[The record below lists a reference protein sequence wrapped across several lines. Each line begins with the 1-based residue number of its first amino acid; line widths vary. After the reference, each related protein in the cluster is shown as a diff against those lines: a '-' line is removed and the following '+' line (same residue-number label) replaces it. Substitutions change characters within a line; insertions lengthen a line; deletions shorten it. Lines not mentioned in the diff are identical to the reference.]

1 MKKVLSP
8 VVWLIIGTVVLG
20 FPLTMTL
27 FWPAEFLGAA
37 GDGLMLGFA
46 VPFYGGYML
55 AMIGIGIVA
64 RGEIR
69 ARLTA
74 GIGGSLFLWLL
85 VGWAYGLEHPVFSVV
100 LAAIIAL
107 SGVVNA
113 NLGSLLSKK
122 S

>member
-1 MKKVLSP
+1 MKKLLSP

-20 FPLTMTL
+20 YPLTMSL
-27 FWPAEFLGAA
+27 FWPVEFGWGESPEL
-37 GDGLMLGFA
+37 LGFA

-55 AMIGIGIVA
+55 AMIGIGIVT

-69 ARLTA
+69 GRLTA

-85 VGWAYGLEHPVFSVV
+85 VGWGYGLAHPVFAVV

-107 SGVVNA
+107 SGAVNS
-113 NLGSLLSKK
+113 NLGSLFAGK